1 MLIRHD
7 VTNRLRNCN
16 WLFGNPLT
24 TSSARARQLY
34 WSGMLV
40 RDFGTGAR
48 RGRSSGLV
56 SWTWHLSRSDDVPT
70 YIVMDRII
78 EQEYDHAYIDTTWW
92 TVQYEHRRQ
101 KDLLMIA
108 YACWGLLNTV
118 WVLEALQCRQ
128 GTSSNVSFAIA
139 SALHE
144 QDLVT
149 NRVRSSTQRYKS
161 LAVPTTTYGLAE
173 VPFQI
178 WIFGS
183 RTSWIPRRFFN
194 KLPESAY

>member
-40 RDFGTGAR
+40 RNFGAGAR

-101 KDLLMIA
+101 KDLLMVA
-108 YACWGLLNTV
+108 YACSCML
-118 WVLEALQCRQ
+118 R
-128 GTSSNVSFAIA
+128 
-139 SALHE
+139 
-144 QDLVT
+144 
-149 NRVRSSTQRYKS
+149 
-161 LAVPTTTYGLAE
+161 LAE
-173 VPFQI
+173 YSLGARSIAMQAGYIQQCFVRHRQCAPWTRPSDQPCKKQYPKI
-178 WIFGS
+178 
-183 RTSWIPRRFFN
+183 
-194 KLPESAY
+194 